1 MQLIFRQ
8 LFDAETS
15 TYTYVLGDP
24 WSREAV
30 VIDPV
35 VDRVQRDLT
44 VLNELGLEL
53 KYVVET
59 HIHADHVTSA
69 AALRGRTGCRVAV
82 GAATGAQNADI
93 YLEDGSA
100 IRFGLQALEIR
111 STPGHTSGC
120 ISLVAVTQPFLFSG
134 DTLMIRGCGRTDF
147 QSGCAKTLYRSVR
160 DKLFSLADHTHVY
173 PAHDYKGRTS
183 STIGEERLYNPRLGQ
198 NRSEDEFVAL
208 METLKLGYPRRMD
221 QAVPSNLLCGP
232 PVVDCEAMPVAD
244 GLPRQRTPMGAPSI
258 LPVEAAQWLSV
269 ARIVDIREKPE
280 WSGLDGCLSVGDF
293 VPAAALLE
301 HVADWPRD
309 EPVILVCRS
318 GGRSD
323 RAAVEMEG
331 RGFRQVA
338 SLSGGLLLW
347 RALGLPM
354 AGDTQG

>member
-8 LFDAETS
+8 LFDSETS

-35 VDRVQRDLT
+35 VERVQRDLT
-44 VLNELGLEL
+44 ALNELGLEL

-69 AALRGRTGCRVAV
+69 AALRARTGCRVAV
-82 GAATGAQNADI
+82 GAATGAKNADV
-93 YLEDGSA
+93 YLEDSA
-100 IRFGLQALEIR
+100 ALRFGLQALEVR
-111 STPGHTSGC
+111 STPGHTDGC
-120 ISLVAVTQPFLFSG
+120 ISLVAVTQPLLFCG

-160 DKLFSLADHTHVY
+160 DKLFSLADNTQIY
-173 PAHDYKGRTS
+173 PAHDYKGLTS

-198 NRSEDEFVAL
+198 NRSEEEFVAI
-208 METLKLGYPRRMD
+208 MDALKLGYPRRMD

-232 PVVDCEAMPVAD
+232 TTVEWGGAPAAD

-258 LPVEAAQWLSV
+258 QPVEAVQCLSAV
-269 ARIVDIREKPE
+269 RVVDVREESE
-280 WSGLDGCLSVGDF
+280 WTGPDGCLSVGEF
-293 VPAAALLE
+293 VPAASLLD
-301 HVADWPRD
+301 HVAAWPKD
-309 EPVILVCRS
+309 EQVILVCRS

-323 RAAVEMEG
+323 RAAVQME
-331 RGFRQVA
+331 RLGFRQVA

-354 AGDTQG
+354 AGDAQG